1 MAGGSRVVPI
11 DYRLNKKEFEK
22 ELSQLNG
29 VYIPGDTKGSF
40 LDADYVFAVGEILG
54 WSHNHQ

>member
-1 MAGGSRVVPI
+1 MVPI